1 MTHYESKTPL
11 PIDLFSDHDDDL
23 RTAKGFILG
32 VSVGIALWVF
42 GFVVWDLVA
51 KFVEAFQ

>member
-11 PIDLFSDHDDDL
+11 PIDIFSDHDDDL

-32 VSVGIALWVF
+32 VVAGIALWAF
-42 GFVVWDLVA
+42 AFAVWWAIAHGVGYL
-51 KFVEAFQ
+51 